1 MLRGSVVPFAVQD
14 ERRGRQA
21 GLAQG
26 LERGLEEGL
35 GEGRKQIR
43 SMHIRMARARFGV
56 QVSERLA
63 ALLFPVRSLGP
74 LGQVGDLVVAAETGE
89 ELLVRVDD
97 LARSEPA
104 DGGLRA

>member
-1 MLRGSVVPFAVQD
+1 MPFAVQY
-14 ERRGRQA
+14 ERRGRQG

-26 LERGLEEGL
+26 LENGLE
-35 GEGRKQIR
+35 EGRKQIR
-43 SMHIRMARARFGV
+43 SMHTRMARARFGP

-63 ALLFPVRSLGP
+63 ALLLPVRSLGL

-89 ELLVRVDD
+89 ELLAGVDD

-104 DGGLRA
+104 AGGFRA

>member
-1 MLRGSVVPFAVQD
+1 MLRASVVPFAVQC

-26 LERGLEEGL
+26 LEKGLE
-35 GEGRKQIR
+35 EGRKQIR
-43 SMHIRMARARFGV
+43 SKHTRMARAHFGP

-63 ALLFPVRSLGP
+63 ALLLPVRSLGP

-89 ELLVRVDD
+89 ELLARVDD

-104 DGGLRA
+104 YGGFRA